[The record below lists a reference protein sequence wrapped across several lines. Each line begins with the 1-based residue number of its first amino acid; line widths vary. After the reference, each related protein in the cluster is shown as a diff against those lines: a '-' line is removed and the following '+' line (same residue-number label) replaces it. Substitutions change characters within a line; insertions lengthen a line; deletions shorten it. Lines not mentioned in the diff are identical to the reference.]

1 MERAERFA
9 RAWALATEIPPP
21 RPPVGTLLRFAIALA
36 LFAYGIVWVLRHL
49 HVPDV
54 LVEMAGWLVLWL
66 GVMGLASRRAWRQLG
81 GSFTRKVVLIV
92 EKRLVEEATIAMHYL
107 IVEDERGV
115 RAEHLVSARVYDAA
129 KIGDVGVLFTKREA
143 AWGFHAVE

>member
-21 RPPVGTLLRFAIALA
+21 RPPSGTLLRLAIALA

-49 HVPDV
+49 HVPDI

-66 GVMGLASRRAWRQLG
+66 GVMGLASRRAWRQLS

-92 EKRLVEEATIAMHYL
+92 EKRLVEEATIMMRYL
-107 IVEDERGV
+107 VVEDEIGV
-115 RAEHLVSARVYDAA
+115 RVEHLVSARAYDAA
-129 KIGDVGVLFTKREA
+129 KVGDIGVLFTKRDA
-143 AWGFHAVE
+143 AWGFHPVG